1 MNFLYWLMGSVTLD
15 IYGMNLE
22 RFLMALAKN
31 NISVSNVIR
40 LSHNH
45 FYIKTNCFYYKKLLE
60 QADKLCYTIS
70 VKNITGIYA
79 VYMFFKKRLALF
91 ITLVFGTVLTI
102 SSCFFVWQIK
112 INGNATIE
120 YYDISHVLKN
130 NGVYVGKQLS
140 KVDPE
145 LVEQLLYKNFDQI
158 SLVSATVYGTSLVIN
173 IKEKLS
179 VPEMQTEFEPLC
191 ATQDGIIESITLI
204 SGTLNCKVG
213 DTVKKGDVLVYPY
226 TIDSLGEQH
235 PIIAL
240 ADVCAYVDVQ
250 GRVEYNENQINYTRT
265 GKKTVCRYYNLFGF
279 EISLDNNVNK
289 YDNFERVVS
298 QQYVSANN
306 LLPLKIKTITYY
318 QTIGEEVFVDFDKV
332 KDQQIK
338 LSKKLAYNNLPTGQ
352 KVLSEQTLVT
362 NNQNV
367 YYIITYLKTLQYI
380 S

>member
-15 IYGMNLE
+15 IHGMNLE
-22 RFLMALAKN
+22 KFLTSLAKN
-31 NISVSNVIR
+31 NISISNVLR

-60 QADKLCYTIS
+60 QADKLCYTID

-91 ITLVFGTVLTI
+91 ITLVFGAVLTV
-102 SSCFFVWQIK
+102 SSCFFVWKIK
-112 INGNATIE
+112 INGNTTIE
-120 YYDISHVLKN
+120 YYDISRVLKN
-130 NGVYVGKQLS
+130 NGVCVGRQLS
-140 KVDPE
+140 KVDPDF
-145 LVEQLLYKNFDQI
+145 VEQLLYKNFDQI
-158 SLVSATVYGTSLVIN
+158 SLVSATVYGTSLIIN
-173 IKEKLS
+173 IKEKLT
-179 VPEMQTEFEPLC
+179 VPEMQTEFKPLC
-191 ATQDGIIESITLI
+191 ATQDGVVESITLI

-213 DTVKKGDVLVYPY
+213 DTVKKGDILVYPY
-226 TIDSLGEQH
+226 TIDALGEQH

-240 ADVCAYVDVQ
+240 ADICAYVDVQ
-250 GRVEYNENQINYTRT
+250 GRVEYNENQIQYMRT

-279 EISLDNNVNK
+279 EISLDNNINK
-289 YDNFERVVS
+289 YDNFETVVS
-298 QQYVSANN
+298 QQYVASNN

-318 QTIGEEVFVDFDKV
+318 QTTGKEVFVDFDKV
-332 KDQQIK
+332 KDKQMQ
-338 LSKKLAYNNLPTGQ
+338 LSKKLAYDNLPKGQ
-352 KVLSEQTLVT
+352 KVLAEQTLIT